1 MKKANILFFAALTA
15 VTLALTG
22 CSKQKYQTVKGDPM
36 QTRIYT
42 LKNGLKVYLSVNR
55 DEPRIQA
62 NIAVK
67 TGSRNDP
74 AETTGLAHYLEHLM
88 FKGTKQ
94 FGTSDSTAEAPLLE
108 EIEQR
113 FEAYRKLTDPA
124 ARKAAYHEIDSV
136 SQLAAQYNIP
146 NEYDKLMALIG
157 SDATNAYTSFDQTVY
172 VENIPSNEIEN
183 WARIQA
189 DRFQNMVIRGFHTE
203 LEAVYEEY
211 NIYLADDGEK
221 MVNALLYKLFP
232 NHPYGTQTTIGT
244 QEHLKNPSITN
255 IKNYFHNYYCP
266 NNVAIL
272 MAGDFDPDKTI
283 AILEKYFGD
292 WQPNPDCKR
301 PEYDAQPAL
310 TAPADTTVIGL
321 EAEQLY
327 LGWAFPAAKD
337 RACDTLSLISE
348 VMSNGRAGLVDLDI
362 NQKMTM
368 LGASAG
374 DFQLCDHSI
383 FVMGGSPREGQTLEE
398 CRDLLLG
405 ELNKLK
411 SGDFPDD
418 ILPAIINNMK
428 LNEMRQLENNRARTS
443 MFERSFINGI
453 EWKDCVERINRI
465 SSLTKEDIVAFA
477 QKHFT
482 NNYVTVFKRQ
492 GDDPNIKKIDKPEI
506 TAIPANRDKMSA
518 FVKEMQDIEVE
529 PIQPRFVDF
538 KKDLTVGAWTSQKD
552 DAPEHKLPLIY
563 KQNTENGIFYLVF
576 RLPFGTAAD
585 KRIDAAS
592 DYLDLLGTDTLTA
605 EQVQQQFYG
614 LACSFNVGV
623 GPYQTTI
630 TLSGLDE
637 KMPEALAL
645 LENVLK
651 NVQVDNE
658 AYAAFVGNVAKA
670 QSDAKL
676 EQQNC
681 FSRLRSYGTF
691 GPRNARRNLMTAAE
705 LAETNPQD
713 LVDIIHNL
721 TSYEHTVLYYG
732 PRTMGNLVELLGK
745 EHQLPAEL
753 KAPLAFEDYME
764 QATPQTEILL
774 APYDAKNI
782 YMFAFNNDET
792 PWRPEE
798 TPVAALFN
806 EYFGAG
812 MNGIVFQE
820 LRESRGLAY
829 SARAYYDEA
838 PERKGHPE
846 TSYTYIISQNDK
858 LMDCIRTFNQ
868 ILDTIPQ
875 SESAFEIA
883 KQSLTKQLAAQRTTR
898 FAVLNAWME
907 AEERGI
913 DYDLNEK
920 IYNALPNIKMEDIV
934 KFANERMAA
943 KPRRFMILGNEK
955 ELDMQALQQVGPIKR
970 VSLEEIFGY

>member
-1 MKKANILFFAALTA
+1 MKQLKVLAAVAVVMLFGLTS
-15 VTLALTG
+15 
-22 CSKQKYQTVKGDPM
+22 CNKKYESVKGDPM

-42 LKNGLKVYLSVNR
+42 LKNGLKVYLSVNK

-94 FGTSDSTAEAPLLE
+94 FGTSDSTAEAPLLA

-113 FEAYRKLTDPA
+113 FEAYRQLTDPA
-124 ARKAAYHEIDSV
+124 ARKQAYHEIDSV

-157 SDATNAYTSFDQTVY
+157 SDGTNAYTSFDQTVY

-221 MVNALLYKLFP
+221 MINALLYKLFP

-255 IKNYFHNYYCP
+255 IKNYFKNYYCP
-266 NNVAIL
+266 NNVAIF

-283 AILEKYFGD
+283 AILEKYFGE
-292 WQPNPDCKR
+292 WQPNPDCAR
-301 PEYDAQPAL
+301 PEYEDLPAL
-310 TAPADTTVIGL
+310 TAPVDTSVVGL
-321 EAEQLY
+321 EAESLY
-327 LGWAFPAAKD
+327 MGWAFPAAKD

-348 VMSNGRAGLVDLDI
+348 VLSNGRAGLVDLDI

-368 LGASAG
+368 LQAWAG
-374 DFQLCDHSI
+374 DYQLADHSI
-383 FVMGGSPREGQTLEE
+383 FFMGGSPREGQTLEE
-398 CRDLLLG
+398 CRDLLKA
-405 ELNKLK
+405 ELDKLK
-411 SGDFPDD
+411 SGNFPDD

-428 LNEMRQLENNRARTS
+428 LREMRSLESNRARAS

-453 EWKDCVERINRI
+453 EWDDCVGRIDRI
-465 SSLTKEDIVAFA
+465 AALTKEDIVGFA
-477 QKHFT
+477 QRHLTDNF
-482 NNYVTVFKRQ
+482 VTVFKRQ
-492 GDDPNIKKIDKPEI
+492 GDDPNIKKIEKPEI
-506 TAIPANRDKMSA
+506 TAIPANRDKMSD
-518 FVKEMQDIEVE
+518 FVKEMQEVEVE

-538 KKDLTVGAWTSQKD
+538 KKDMTVGGWTSNPD
-552 DAPEHKLPLIY
+552 DNPKHMVPLAY
-563 KQNTENGIFYLVF
+563 KQNTENGIFNLVF

-585 KRIDAAS
+585 KRIDAAC
-592 DYLDLLGTDTLTA
+592 DYLELLGTDTLTA
-605 EQVQQQFYG
+605 EQIQQKFYG
-614 LACSFNVGV
+614 LACSFNVYA
-623 GPYQTTI
+623 GPYNTTI
-630 TLSGLDE
+630 SLSGLDE
-637 KMPEALAL
+637 KMPQALAL
-645 LENVLK
+645 MENVLK
-651 NVQVDNE
+651 NVQVDST
-658 AYAAFVGNVAKA
+658 AYAAYVANVAKA
-670 QSDAKL
+670 QADAKL
-676 EQQNC
+676 EQQQC
-681 FSRLRSYGTF
+681 FQRLRAYGTY
-691 GPRNARRNLMTAAE
+691 GPRNSQRDIMTAAE
-705 LAETNPQD
+705 LAQTNPQE
-713 LVDIIHNL
+713 LVDILHSL
-721 TSYEHTVLYYG
+721 TSFEQTVLYYG
-732 PRTMGNLVELLGK
+732 PRTMAELASLLSL

-753 KAPLAFEDYME
+753 KAPLAFEEYME
-764 QATPQTEILL
+764 QETPETEILL

-782 YMFAFNNDET
+782 YMMAYHDNEVM
-792 PWRPEE
+792 WEPEA
-798 TPVAALFN
+798 TPVAALYN

-829 SARAYYDEA
+829 SARAYYDQM
-838 PERKGHPE
+838 PDRKGHPE

-858 LMDCIRTFNQ
+858 LMDCINTFKE

-875 SESAFEIA
+875 SQSAFEIA

-898 FAVLNAWME
+898 FAVLNAWM
-907 AEERGI
+907 AAQDRGI
-913 DYDLNEK
+913 DYDINEK
-920 IYNALPNIKMEDIV
+920 IYNELPNITLDDIV
-934 KFANERMAA
+934 RFSNERMAR
-943 KPRRFMILGNEK
+943 KPRRYMILGNEK
-955 ELDMQALQQVGPIKR
+955 ELDLASLLTVGPIKR
-970 VSLEEIFGY
+970 VSLEEVFGY

>member
-1 MKKANILFFAALTA
+1 MAAVAAVLLISLTSCDNKKYE
-15 VTLALTG
+15 
-22 CSKQKYQTVKGDPM
+22 SVKGDPM

-42 LKNGLKVYLSVNR
+42 LKNGLKVYFSVNK

-94 FGTSDSTAEAPLLE
+94 FGTSDSTAEAPLLD

-113 FEAYRKLTDPA
+113 FEAYRQLTDPA
-124 ARKAAYHEIDSV
+124 ARKQAYHEIDSV

-157 SDATNAYTSFDQTVY
+157 SDGTNAYTSFDQTVY

-183 WARIQA
+183 WARIQS

-211 NIYLADDGEK
+211 NLYLSDDGEK
-221 MVNALLYKLFP
+221 MINALLYKLFP

-255 IKNYFHNYYCP
+255 IKNYFKNYYCP
-266 NNVAIL
+266 NNVAIF

-283 AILEKYFGD
+283 AILEKYFGE
-292 WQPNPDCKR
+292 WQPNPNCTR
-301 PEYDAQPAL
+301 PEYEDLPAL
-310 TAPADTTVIGL
+310 TAPVDTSVIGL
-321 EAEQLY
+321 EAESLY
-327 LGWAFPAAKD
+327 MGWAFPAAKD

-348 VMSNGRAGLVDLDI
+348 VLSNGRAGLVDLDI

-368 LGASAG
+368 LQAWAG
-374 DFQLCDHSI
+374 DYQLADHSI
-383 FVMGGSPREGQTLEE
+383 FFMGGSPREGQTLEE
-398 CRDLLLG
+398 CRDLLKA

-411 SGDFPDD
+411 SGDFSDD

-428 LNEMRQLENNRARTS
+428 LKEMRSLESNRARAS

-453 EWKDCVERINRI
+453 EWQDCVERIDRI
-465 SSLTKEDIVAFA
+465 AALTKEDIVGFA
-477 QKHFT
+477 QRHLTDNF
-482 NNYVTVFKRQ
+482 VTVFKRQ
-492 GDDPNIKKIDKPEI
+492 GDDPNIKKIEKPEI
-506 TAIPANRDKMSA
+506 TAIPTNRNQMSA
-518 FVKEMQDIEVE
+518 FVKEIQDTEVE

-538 KKDLTVGAWTSQKD
+538 KKDLTEAGWTSKIG
-552 DAPEHKLPLIY
+552 DAPEHKLPLVY

-576 RLPFGTAAD
+576 RLPFGSAAD

-592 DYLDLLGTDTLTA
+592 DYLELLGTDSLTA
-605 EQVQQQFYG
+605 EQVQQKFYG
-614 LACSFNVGV
+614 LACTFNVGV
-623 GPYQTTI
+623 GSYQTTI

-651 NVQVDNE
+651 NVQVDST
-658 AYAAFVGNVAKA
+658 AYAAYVANVAKA
-670 QSDAKL
+670 QADAKL
-676 EQQNC
+676 EQQQC
-681 FSRLRSYGTF
+681 FRVLNAYGTY
-691 GPRNARRNLMTAAE
+691 GPRNSRRDIMTAAL
-705 LAETNPQD
+705 LAQTDPQE
-713 LVDIIHNL
+713 LVDIIHSL

-732 PRTMGNLVELLGK
+732 PRTMGDLTTLLTK

-753 KAPLAFEDYME
+753 KAPLTFEEYME
-764 QATPQTEILL
+764 QKTPETEILL

-782 YMFAFNNDET
+782 YMIAYHNNEVMWD
-792 PWRPEE
+792 PES
-798 TPVAALFN
+798 TPVAALYN

-829 SARAYYDEA
+829 SAGAYYDQM
-838 PERKGHPE
+838 PDRKGHPE
-846 TSYTYIISQNDK
+846 TNYTYIISQNDK
-858 LMDCIRTFNQ
+858 MMDCIRTFDQ

-875 SESAFEIA
+875 SQSAFEIA

-898 FAVLNAWME
+898 FAVLNAWM
-907 AEERGI
+907 AAQDRGI
-913 DYDLNEK
+913 DYDINEK
-920 IYNALPNIKMEDIV
+920 IYNALPDITLDDIV
-934 KFANERMAA
+934 RFSNERMAR
-943 KPRRFMILGNEK
+943 KPRRYMILGNEK
-955 ELDMQALQQVGPIKR
+955 DLDLASLLTVGPIKR
-970 VSLEEIFGY
+970 VSLEEVFGY

>member
-301 PEYDAQPAL
+301 PEYEAQPAL

-465 SSLTKEDIVAFA
+465 SSLTKEDIVDFA

-482 NNYVTVFKRQ
+482 NNYITVFKRQ

>member
-1 MKKANILFFAALTA
+1 MAAVAAVLLISLTSCDNKKYE
-15 VTLALTG
+15 
-22 CSKQKYQTVKGDPM
+22 SVKGDPM

-42 LKNGLKVYLSVNR
+42 LKNGLKVYFSVNK

-94 FGTSDSTAEAPLLE
+94 FGTSDSTAEAPLLD

-113 FEAYRKLTDPA
+113 FEAYRQLTDPA
-124 ARKAAYHEIDSV
+124 ARKQAYHEIDSV

-157 SDATNAYTSFDQTVY
+157 SDGTNAYTSFDQTVY

-183 WARIQA
+183 WARIQS

-211 NIYLADDGEK
+211 NLYLSDDGEK
-221 MVNALLYKLFP
+221 MINALLYKLFP

-255 IKNYFHNYYCP
+255 IKNYFKNYYCP
-266 NNVAIL
+266 NNVAIF

-283 AILEKYFGD
+283 AILEKYFGE
-292 WQPNPDCKR
+292 WQPNPDCTR
-301 PEYDAQPAL
+301 PEYEDLPAL
-310 TAPADTTVIGL
+310 TAPVDTSVIGL
-321 EAEQLY
+321 EAESLY
-327 LGWAFPAAKD
+327 MGWAFPAAKD

-348 VMSNGRAGLVDLDI
+348 VLSNGRAGLVDLDI

-368 LGASAG
+368 LQAWAG
-374 DFQLCDHSI
+374 DYQLADHSI
-383 FVMGGSPREGQTLEE
+383 FFMGGSPREGQTLEE
-398 CRDLLLG
+398 CRDLLKA

-411 SGDFPDD
+411 SGDFSDD

-428 LNEMRQLENNRARTS
+428 LKEMRSLESNRARAS

-453 EWKDCVERINRI
+453 EWQDCVERIDRI
-465 SSLTKEDIVAFA
+465 AALTKEDIVGFA
-477 QKHFT
+477 QRHLTDNF
-482 NNYVTVFKRQ
+482 VTVFKRQ
-492 GDDPNIKKIDKPEI
+492 GDDPNIKKIEKPEI
-506 TAIPANRDKMSA
+506 TAIPTNRNQMSA
-518 FVKEMQDIEVE
+518 FVKEIQDTEVE

-538 KKDLTVGAWTSQKD
+538 KKDLTEAGWTSKIG
-552 DAPEHKLPLIY
+552 DAPEHKLPLVY

-576 RLPFGTAAD
+576 RLPFGSAAD

-592 DYLDLLGTDTLTA
+592 DYLELLGTDSLTA
-605 EQVQQQFYG
+605 EQVQQKFYG
-614 LACSFNVGV
+614 LACTFNVGV
-623 GPYQTTI
+623 GSYQTTI

-651 NVQVDNE
+651 NVQVDST
-658 AYAAFVGNVAKA
+658 AYAAYVANVAKA
-670 QSDAKL
+670 QADAKL
-676 EQQNC
+676 EQQQC
-681 FSRLRSYGTF
+681 FRVLNAYGTY
-691 GPRNARRNLMTAAE
+691 GPRNSRRDIMTAAL
-705 LAETNPQD
+705 LAQTDPQE
-713 LVDIIHNL
+713 LVDIIHSL

-732 PRTMGNLVELLGK
+732 PRTMGDLTTLLTK

-753 KAPLAFEDYME
+753 KAPLTFEEYME
-764 QATPQTEILL
+764 QKTPETEILL

-782 YMFAFNNDET
+782 YMIAYHNNEVMWD
-792 PWRPEE
+792 PES
-798 TPVAALFN
+798 TPVAALYN

-829 SARAYYDEA
+829 SAGAYYDQM
-838 PERKGHPE
+838 PDRKGHPE
-846 TSYTYIISQNDK
+846 TNYTYIISQNDK
-858 LMDCIRTFNQ
+858 MMDCIRTFDQ

-875 SESAFEIA
+875 SQSAFEIA

-898 FAVLNAWME
+898 FAVLNAWM
-907 AEERGI
+907 AAQDRGI
-913 DYDLNEK
+913 DYDINEK
-920 IYNALPNIKMEDIV
+920 IYNALPDITLDDIV
-934 KFANERMAA
+934 RFSNERMAR
-943 KPRRFMILGNEK
+943 KPRRYMILGNEK
-955 ELDMQALQQVGPIKR
+955 DLDLASLLTVGPIKR
-970 VSLEEIFGY
+970 VSLEEVFGY

>member
-1 MKKANILFFAALTA
+1 MKKANIIFFAALTA

-211 NIYLADDGEK
+211 NIYLANDGEK

-283 AILEKYFGD
+283 AILEKYFGN

-465 SSLTKEDIVAFA
+465 SSLTKEDIVDFA